1 MTLTI
6 VRKKWAALAL
16 LLLGAGCSDFGD
28 TNENPNAAR
37 VPVPFALLT
46 EAITGVPATE
56 AGYTL
61 RGGIAGI
68 QTVGAPEPML
78 YAQYWSES
86 QYPEDSQYTTT
97 FALWDSY
104 YAVSLQDLQTIVDL
118 NTNEDTRDE
127 MVQFASTNNQLA
139 VARILKAYLFWV
151 VTDRWGDV
159 PYKEALQKNT
169 LPVYTPQQEIYTDLF
184 KELRESVDQFD
195 NGAMLDGDILFH
207 GDASRWK
214 KFANSLRMLMALRIS
229 KVDPTTARTEF
240 LNAYDHP
247 AGHVASNDDNVFVG
261 FLDDDK
267 LRNPVNVLFDGR
279 DDYGVSDV
287 LMNTLTDLN
296 DPRIEVFADRNEDDE
311 YVGLP
316 YGLTRTLLI
325 DWTNENDYSRP
336 GTAIRETTT
345 RVYIITASQM
355 QLAKAEAAVKNWI
368 AEDAAD
374 LYYDAIRASWEQHE
388 VFDQDIFEVYTG
400 YEQVEFT
407 GTDDEKLSKIG
418 TQRWLALY
426 PNGTEAWFEWRRTG
440 YPDLQPTP
448 YALNESGQIPRRY
461 AYPNVEATL
470 NKMNYE
476 AASARINGGDK
487 HHSRVW
493 WDID

>member
-1 MTLTI
+1 MALPI
-6 VRKKWAALAL
+6 FRKNCAAVAL
-16 LLLGAGCSDFGD
+16 LLFGAGCSDFGD

-56 AGYTL
+56 PGYAL

-78 YAQYWSES
+78 YVQYWSES
-86 QYPEDSQYTTT
+86 QYPEDSQYATT
-97 FALWDSY
+97 FALWDNY
-104 YAVSLQDLQTIVDL
+104 YAVSLQDLQTIIDL
-118 NTNEDTRDE
+118 NTKDETRAQ
-127 MVQFASTNNQLA
+127 MVPFASNNNQLA
-139 VARILKAYLFWV
+139 VARILRAYLFWV

-159 PYKEALQKNT
+159 PYFEALKQNT
-169 LPVYTPQQEIYTDLF
+169 LPAYTSQQEIYTDLL
-184 KELRESVDQFD
+184 KELREAVDQFD
-195 NGAMLDGDILFH
+195 DGKMLDGDILFH

-214 KFANSLRMLMALRIS
+214 KFGNSLRMLMALRLS
-229 KVDPTTARTEF
+229 KVEPATAQHEF
-240 LNAYDHP
+240 ESAYSHP

-279 DDYGVSDV
+279 DDYGVSET
-287 LMNTLTDLN
+287 LMNTLTALN
-296 DPRIEVFADRNEDDE
+296 DPRIEVFADRNQDDE

-316 YGLTRTLLI
+316 YGLTRSLLI
-325 DWTNENDYSRP
+325 DWTNEHDYSRP
-336 GTAIRETTT
+336 GIAIRETTT
-345 RVYIITASQM
+345 RGYIVTAAQM
-355 QLAKAEAAVKNWI
+355 QLAKAEAAVRNWI
-368 AEDAAD
+368 GEDPAD
-374 LYYDAIRASWEQHE
+374 LYYDAIRASWEQHG
-388 VFDQDIFEVYTG
+388 VFDQDIFEVYADHAAVKFSG
-400 YEQVEFT
+400 SDE
-407 GTDDEKLSKIG
+407 EKLSRIG

-448 YALNESGQIPRRY
+448 YALNESGEIPRRY

-470 NKMNYE
+470 NKINYE
-476 AASARINGGDK
+476 AASARISGGDK